1 MIRCH
6 ASFAEP
12 STRTA
17 LPDKHGRFGSFGGR
31 FVPETL
37 MPALGELED
46 AFETARTDPA
56 FRTELDLLLKN
67 YVGRETPLYEARRLS
82 THLGGAR
89 IFLKR
94 EDLAHTGAHKINNT
108 LGQALL
114 AQRMGKRRIV
124 AETGAGQHGVA
135 SATAAALMGMEC
147 VVYMGTLDME
157 RQALNVTRMRLLGA
171 TVEPV
176 TSGSR
181 SLKDAVNEAIRD
193 WVTNVQDTHYI
204 LGSVV
209 GPHPYPLM
217 VREFQSV
224 IGVEARRQ
232 ILDAINRLPDMLVAC
247 VGAGSNS
254 IGMFYPF
261 LQDEVRLVGVEA
273 AGEGLDS
280 GRHAATLTSG
290 SVGVLHGAMSYLLQ
304 DLDGQI
310 VEAHSIA
317 AGLDYPG
324 VGPEHSYL
332 KDTGRVEYTTVTD
345 SEALDAFH
353 RLARTEG
360 ILPAL
365 ESAHALAHVEKIA
378 GAMDPESV
386 IMVCLS
392 GRGDKDVSQVAER
405 TTEVIP

>member
-1 MIRCH
+1 MRRSH
-6 ASFAEP
+6 ASFAEQSP
-12 STRTA
+12 RTVVPDTR
-17 LPDKHGRFGSFGGR
+17 GRFGSFGGR

-46 AFETARTDPA
+46 AFASVRTDPA
-56 FRTELDLLLKN
+56 FKAELDLLLKN
-67 YVGRETPLYEARRLS
+67 YVGRETPLYEATRLS
-82 THLGGAR
+82 QGLGGAR

-114 AQRMGKRRIV
+114 ARRMGKRRII

-135 SATAAALMGMEC
+135 SATAAALLGMEC

-171 TVEPV
+171 TVQPV
-176 TSGSR
+176 HSGSR

-193 WVTNVQDTHYI
+193 WVTNVADTHYI

-232 ILDAINRLPDMLVAC
+232 ILAAIHRLPDLLVAC

-261 LQDEVRLVGVEA
+261 LDDDVRLVGVEA

-304 DLDGQI
+304 DDDGQI
-310 VEAHSIA
+310 IEAHSIA

-332 KDTGRVEYTTVTD
+332 KDIGRVEYTTVTD
-345 SEALDAFH
+345 DEALRAFH
-353 RLARTEG
+353 KLARTEG

-378 GAMDPESV
+378 PTMDEESV
-386 IMVCLS
+386 ILVCLS
-392 GRGDKDVSQVAER
+392 GRGDKDVSQVAEGHSR
-405 TTEVIP
+405 